1 MPGMAIAVGTS
12 RRSRAGA
19 FGRFRR
25 RGHVVCPLLVRPLV
39 IVRARASKI
48 GAARDDEDLELT
60 AP

>member
-1 MPGMAIAVGTS
+1 
-12 RRSRAGA
+12 
-19 FGRFRR
+19 
-25 RGHVVCPLLVRPLV
+25 LLVRPLV